1 MNLSQSVI
9 FGVNAKKTGGI
20 RKKTGKLL
28 MYTDKA

>member
-28 MYTDKA
+28 MYTG